1 MLTSLDI
8 QELADD
14 ALAVSDDYATEC
26 ETVLTQEQDWN

>member
-14 ALAVSDDYATEC
+14 AIAASDDYAAEC
-26 ETVLTQEQDWN
+26 VAVVAQEQDWN

>member
-14 ALAVSDDYATEC
+14 AAAISDNYAEEC
-26 ETVLTQEQDWN
+26 VAINAEEQDWN

>member
-14 ALAVSDDYATEC
+14 AIAVSDDYATEC
-26 ETVLTQEQDWN
+26 EAVLAQEEDWN